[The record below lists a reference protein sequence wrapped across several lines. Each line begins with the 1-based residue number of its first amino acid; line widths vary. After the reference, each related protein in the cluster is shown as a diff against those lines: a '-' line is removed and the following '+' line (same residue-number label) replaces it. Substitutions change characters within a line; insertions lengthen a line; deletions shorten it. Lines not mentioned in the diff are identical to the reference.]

1 MKLIYTT
8 IEKSSLISASIKG
21 GEFKTLLSLICQN
34 ITHKDTEMLIFFF
47 LLWKTIFSLMEN

>member
-21 GEFKTLLSLICQN
+21 SEFKKLLSLIYQN
-34 ITHKDTEMLIFFF
+34 ITHKDTETLFFF
-47 LLWKTIFSLMEN
+47 SYVKLLG